1 MTVAKQNDLRA
12 NLRKYFEL
20 VWTGEQI
27 IIPRRENKNVVILSE
42 AEYKELEK
50 AKRNAEYLAKIDR
63 AIAQKEAGTMQEHDL
78 IKV

>member
-12 NLRKYFEL
+12 NLKKYFEL

-42 AEYKELEK
+42 AEYKELER
-50 AKRNAEYLAKIDR
+50 AKKNAEYLAKIDR
-63 AIAQKEAGTMQEHDL
+63 AISQKEAGTMQEHEL
-78 IKV
+78 IEE

>member
-12 NLRKYFEL
+12 NLKKYFEL

-42 AEYKELEK
+42 AEYKELER
-50 AKRNAEYLAKIDR
+50 AKKNAEYLAKIDR
-63 AIAQKEAGTMQEHDL
+63 AISQKEAGTMQEHEL
-78 IKV
+78 IEV

>member
-20 VWTGEQI
+20 VWTGEQV

-42 AEYKELEK
+42 AEYKELER
-50 AKRNAEYLAKIDR
+50 AKKNAEYLTKIDR
-63 AIAQKEAGTMQEHDL
+63 AIAQRDSGTMQEHDL
-78 IKV
+78 IEV